1 MLEEL
6 DKLLEASVDVELNTG
21 DFEPIVDG
29 TYNAVIESVGFCE
42 SKSGNYMFKWEFIIQ
57 DKPYVNRH
65 EWKYTV
71 LNKPENMKRLT
82 TDLEKFG
89 INTSSMKTIQNSL
102 ENLLDVPVIVDIKT
116 TPAKD
121 AGKDPFRNISIKPAR

>member
-6 DKLLEASVDVELNTG
+6 DRLLEASVDVELNTG
-21 DFEPIVDG
+21 DFEPVVDG
-29 TYNAVIESVGFCE
+29 TYNAVIESVGFTT
-42 SKSGNYMFKWEFIIQ
+42 SKNDNYMFKWEFIIQ

-82 TDLEKFG
+82 TDLAKFG
-89 INTSSMKTIQNSL
+89 INITSMDAIKNGL
-102 ENLLDVPVIVDIKT
+102 ENLLDVPVYLSIKT
-116 TPAKD
+116 SE
-121 AGKDPFRNISIKPAR
+121 GKDGKEGYRNISINPLQ

>member
-6 DKLLEASVDVELNTG
+6 DKLLEASVDVELNSG
-21 DFEPIVDG
+21 EFDPVEDG
-29 TYNAVIESVGFCE
+29 TYNAIIESVGFTE

-65 EWKYTV
+65 EWKYNV

-82 TDLEKFG
+82 TDLVKFG
-89 INTSSMKTIQNSL
+89 IDTSSMDAIQKGLSD
-102 ENLLDVPVIVDIKT
+102 LLDVEVYLEIKT
-116 TPAKD
+116 TPAKE
-121 AGKDPFRNISIKPAR
+121 AGKDPFRNISVKPAR

>member
-6 DKLLEASVDVELNTG
+6 DRLLEASVDVELNTG
-21 DFEPIVDG
+21 DFEPVVDG
-29 TYNAVIESVGFCE
+29 TYNAVIESVGFTT
-42 SKSGNYMFKWEFIIQ
+42 SKNDNYMFKWEFIIQ

-89 INTSSMKTIQNSL
+89 VNCSSMESIRNGL
-102 ENLLDVPVIVDIKT
+102 IDLLDVPVLLTIKT
-116 TPAKD
+116 TVSKSN
-121 AGKDPFRNISIKPAR
+121 GQEYRNISVNPA